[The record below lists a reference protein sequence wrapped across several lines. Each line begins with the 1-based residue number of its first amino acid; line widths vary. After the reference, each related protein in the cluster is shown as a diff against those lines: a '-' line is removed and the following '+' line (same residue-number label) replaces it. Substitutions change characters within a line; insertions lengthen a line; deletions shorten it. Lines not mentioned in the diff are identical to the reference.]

1 MHFKYPITN
10 IDKVHKNL
18 VKQVNEWNEIEYDS
32 KNIEVIDF
40 VYDNFDEE
48 IKVEFVYA
56 GWKNRLRKDIEY
68 TDVLD
73 FWKGDCL
80 VGYCK
85 FTDASFDE
93 SKKLVEAEKIH
104 IRDVM
109 ENIEK
114 VFKTNELNQLLKTV
128 YFQLP
133 ILASDFPVSIDRFH

>member
-10 IDKVHKNL
+10 INKVHKNL
-18 VKQVNEWNEIEYDS
+18 VQQVNEWNEIGYDG
-32 KNIEVIDF
+32 KNIEVIAF
-40 VYDNFDEE
+40 VYDDFDEE
-48 IKVEFVYA
+48 IRVEFCYA
-56 GWKNRLRKDIEY
+56 DWKNRLSKDIEY

-93 SKKLVEAEKIH
+93 NKKLIEAEKIH
-104 IRDVM
+104 IRDVI

-114 VFKTNELNQLLKTV
+114 VLKTNEKESKINEIKKAGKDYDV
-128 YFQLP
+128 
-133 ILASDFPVSIDRFH
+133 

>member
-1 MHFKYPITN
+1 MHFKYPIVD

-18 VKQVNEWNEIEYDS
+18 VEQVSEWNEIGYDD
-32 KNIEVIDF
+32 KNIEVIAF
-40 VYDNFDEE
+40 VYDDFDEE
-48 IKVEFVYA
+48 IRVEFCYA
-56 GWKNRLRKDIEY
+56 GWKSRLRKDIEY

-93 SKKLVEAEKIH
+93 NKKLVEAEKIR
-104 IRDVM
+104 IRDVI

-114 VFKTNELNQLLKTV
+114 VFKTNKKERKINEIKKAGDD
-128 YFQLP
+128 YEC
-133 ILASDFPVSIDRFH
+133 